1 MQNIILF
8 DTNGNSSGVS
18 AIDIYKAGFGYTYRY
33 LYDTGK
39 MGISVAGNLFL

>member
-8 DTNGNSSGVS
+8 DTTG
-18 AIDIYKAGFGYTYRY
+18 IDIYKAGFGHTYRY